1 MSIQQS
7 TADDTDLR
15 ARAIK
20 QLKKQRDFLIHLS
33 MYLAINGLLVMIW
46 VMTGSG
52 FFWPAFPIVGW
63 GIGVAA
69 NAWDA
74 YSSDVPTEDAIRRQM
89 DRLRSRR

>member
-7 TADDTDLR
+7 MTDDTDLR

-20 QLKKQRDFLIHLS
+20 QLKKQRDFLIHVT

-46 VMTGSG
+46 VMGGSG

-74 YSSDVPTEDAIRRQM
+74 YGSDVPSEDAIHRQM